1 MSNLP
6 DFSELGYQ
14 VLRELGHNYVGG
26 RTTYLANE
34 TRTQSPVVIKQF
46 QFAKFASDWS
56 GFKAY
61 EREIQVLRQLNHSGI
76 PRYLD
81 SFETPDGFC
90 MVQEYKN
97 AQSLAVQRS
106 FEPDEIKQIAIDLLE
121 ILVYLQNRIP
131 CVIHR
136 DIKPENILV
145 EEGNKEHSA
154 VYLVDFGFARIGGGE
169 VALSSVALGTLGF
182 MPPEQ
187 LYNRQLTEATDLY
200 SLGMT
205 LIGLLTQTKSTEID
219 SLIDEDNQ
227 VNFKHLVPKLSLRWI
242 DWLSKLVQSNPKN
255 RYANAAEALEALKP
269 IYVLRLP
276 EVKLSLSGLEFS
288 ATHLGEKLT
297 QTIAVSNSAPG
308 TVLEG
313 KWEVAPHESDPPHS
327 PDYHAWISVKPS
339 KFSGN
344 AVNCQITVD
353 TSQLMAQQS
362 YTRQLLLH
370 TNSHPQTQHLT
381 LNVQTAPITTIQKM
395 PTFSLVGLGG
405 ASAFMTGLA
414 IAGVR
419 TLSAEHG
426 WFVIFTLVGAIVGA
440 FGGMTIESATPK
452 KDKTKA
458 GLKVKTEVLLGSFM
472 GSLILLGAFS
482 GIAVGGSGF
491 AKIGSLIWMA
501 IGSAVPISGFALVRA
516 VVSDMVSK
524 GFSKKAVISTLILT
538 VGLGMSAGLS
548 GFLGV
553 SNPLVLSAILGSGLP
568 LSAMMGYPVFRRSRR
583 IAKYRQSEQRLIKP

>member
-6 DFSELGYQ
+6 NFSELGYQ
-14 VLRELGHNYVGG
+14 VIRELGHNYAGG
-26 RTTYLANE
+26 RITYLA
-34 TRTQSPVVIKQF
+34 TDTTTQVSVVVKQF

-61 EREIQVLRQLNHSGI
+61 EREIQVLRQLNHPGI

-97 AQSLAVQRS
+97 AQSLAGKRS
-106 FEPDEIKQIAIDLLE
+106 FDPDEIKQIAVEILE

-131 CVIHR
+131 GVIHR

-145 EEGNKEHSA
+145 DESDKKCPA

-219 SLIDEDNQ
+219 SLIDEDNR
-227 VNFKHLVPKLSLRWI
+227 VNFKHLLPKLSLRWI
-242 DWLSKLVQSNPKN
+242 DWLGKLVQHNPKN
-255 RYANAAEALEALKP
+255 RYPNAAAALEALKP

-276 EVKLSLSGLEFS
+276 EAKLSLTSLDLT
-288 ATHLGEKLT
+288 ATQLGEKLT
-297 QTIAVSNSAPG
+297 QTITVTNSAPG

-313 KWEVAPHESDPPHS
+313 TWEVASHESDPPHT
-327 PDYHAWISVKPS
+327 PDFHAWITLKPS
-339 KFSGN
+339 HFSAN
-344 AVNCQITVD
+344 DVDCQVTVD
-353 TSQLMAQQS
+353 TSKLMAQKT
-362 YTRQLLLH
+362 YNRQLLLH
-370 TNSHPQTQHLT
+370 SNSFPETQQLT
-381 LNVQTAPITTIQKM
+381 LKVQTAPITTIQKM
-395 PTFSLVGLGG
+395 PNSNLVWLGS
-405 ASAFMTGLA
+405 ASAFMTGLLLQ
-414 IAGVR
+414 GLRSV
-419 TLSAEHG
+419 TGQHE
-426 WFVIFTLVGAIVGA
+426 WFVIFTLVGAVVGA
-440 FGGMTIESATPK
+440 LGGMMFESATAK
-452 KDKTKA
+452 KSTIRPALKA
-458 GLKVKTEVLLGSFM
+458 KTEVLMGALM

-482 GIAVGGSGF
+482 GIAVGGNGM
-491 AKIGSLIWMA
+491 AKLGSLIWMA
-501 IGSAVPISGFALVRA
+501 VGSSVPILGFAFVRA

-524 GFSKKAVISTLILT
+524 GFSKKAVIWTLILT
-538 VGLGMSAGLS
+538 VGLGMGSGL
-548 GFLGV
+548 GWLLGA
-553 SNPLVLSAILGSGLP
+553 SHPLVLTAIWGTGLP
-568 LSAMMGYPVFRRSRR
+568 LSVMICYPPVVRSHL
-583 IAKYRQSEQRLIKP
+583 ISKYRQSEQRLIKP